1 MIYLKSLYDEKAFYA
16 SLKRLLIK
24 EHAVLIRILLVTK
37 SAVKFN
43 FMLILYVSRP
53 KFDFM
58 YNYRCI
64 ISENTHT
71 HTHIKE
77 LPKLILYMYRVIH

>member
-64 ISENTHT
+64 ISENIHTNTHKRIT
-71 HTHIKE
+71 
-77 LPKLILYMYRVIH
+77 